1 VLSFDFTT
9 VTAIAL
15 FAAASFVAAGVISLF
30 IAASVSEWR
39 WLHVLIGILS
49 IAAGVLAIGRPGIT
63 FVVLAAILAW
73 FLLFR
78 GIFNVV
84 FSLFNRA
91 SDYWWLWLI
100 AGILEVLIG
109 FWAISYPGRALVL
122 LVVWVGAGAIIRG
135 ITEIAFAFELKSL
148 RERSL
153 RTST

>member
-9 VTAIAL
+9 VTSIAF

-49 IAAGVLAIGRPGIT
+49 IAAGVLAIAWPGIT

-78 GIFNVV
+78 GIFNIV
-84 FSLFNRA
+84 FLLFNRA
-91 SDYWWLWLI
+91 SDY
-100 AGILEVLIG
+100 
-109 FWAISYPGRALVL
+109 
-122 LVVWVGAGAIIRG
+122 
-135 ITEIAFAFELKSL
+135 
-148 RERSL
+148 
-153 RTST
+153 